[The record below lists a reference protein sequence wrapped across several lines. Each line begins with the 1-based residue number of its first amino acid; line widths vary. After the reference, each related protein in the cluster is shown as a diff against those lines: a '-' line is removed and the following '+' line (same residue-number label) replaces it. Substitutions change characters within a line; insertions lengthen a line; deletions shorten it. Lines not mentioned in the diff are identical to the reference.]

1 MIPPKKIEEII
12 KKHSSLEKELSSGEI
27 NKKLYAEKSKEYSD
41 LNGIIE
47 EAKSYISFN
56 KNKSELEKILEDTK
70 DDEELKNQ
78 WTIEQDKVILACSK
92 AYKWAVEN
100 NIAKEQARAV
110 MPEGLT
116 KSRMYMNGTLR
127 SWVHYIELR
136 SSNGTQKEHMEIAR
150 ECANVIAP
158 IFPLITNYITD

>member
-70 DDEELKNQ
+70 DDEELKKMA
-78 WTIEQDKVILACSK
+78 E
-92 AYKWAVEN
+92 
-100 NIAKEQARAV
+100 
-110 MPEGLT
+110 
-116 KSRMYMNGTLR
+116 
-127 SWVHYIELR
+127 IELNDLH
-136 SSNGTQKEHMEIAR
+136 SKN
-150 ECANVIAP
+150 N
-158 IFPLITNYITD
+158 